1 VEIIIHRVNTIAKLK
16 KIQVEFGTEIDV
28 RSRGSNLI
36 LNHEPYE
43 NGEYLIDYL
52 DEYKHG
58 TIILNIKESGIEND
72 VIKLISQRPK
82 IKNYFLLDVEF
93 PFIFQSL
100 EEPFKNIAV
109 RFSEFETIENLNKL
123 AGKMEWVWIDT
134 FKHFPV
140 QEGDIATLNGFKKC
154 LVCPERWGRPNDIYN
169 YKMSMKNLNF
179 KVDAVMTDKNY
190 AELWLD

>member
-1 VEIIIHRVNTIAKLK
+1 MEIIIHRVNTIAKLK